1 MQCNEHTYTHTHI
14 YTHTH
19 TLLEELKTVAAEVKK
34 NQIEDAVGSSWA
46 ALEAEEDSQR
56 REVRTLLVKAR
67 ERGEGGRGERTGG
80 GGWSGAR
87 GGGGVEQRE
96 LLKDPLATQPD
107 RENESSQTNRGVGG
121 VCVGV
126 VSRVQSRPSR
136 ALHAH
141 LGKILQ
147 DIQNLESTAMKKT
160 IVRFRGAREK
170 GAMVFV
176 GCLGSHKKTR

>member
-80 GGWSGAR
+80 GGWPGAR
-87 GGGGVEQRE
+87 GGGVLNNENYRKIRWQPSLIGRMNRARPIEGLEECAWE
-96 LLKDPLATQPD
+96 LCP
-107 RENESSQTNRGVGG
+107 
-121 VCVGV
+121 
-126 VSRVQSRPSR
+126 VSNQDLRAPSTR
-136 ALHAH
+136 T
-141 LGKILQ
+141 LGRSCRI
-147 DIQNLESTAMKKT
+147 SKT
-160 IVRFRGAREK
+160 WKVRQ
-170 GAMVFV
+170 
-176 GCLGSHKKTR
+176 